1 MFHLTKNHK
10 LSVATKDQLT
20 YPRQISDGLPIDDMR
35 LEFLSRGDEF
45 DRCFSD
51 GKKTTGRF
59 KNLRRWLSYV
69 GMADFVDHAA
79 SRLQS

>member
-1 MFHLTKNHK
+1 MFRLTKNQT

-45 DRCFSD
+45 DRNLTGVFRM
-51 GKKTTGRF
+51 GKQP
-59 KNLRRWLSYV
+59 L
-69 GMADFVDHAA
+69 VD
-79 SRLQS
+79 SKI